1 MAYARTISRDL
12 RSGIA
17 LAGMATALVAA
28 MPAWAAAPEP
38 QAQSASG
45 QLDEIVVTAQ
55 HREENLRAVPIAVSA
70 VSADTLKNIGVADT
84 SNLVQAVP
92 SLNFT
97 RSGPSGIFV
106 IRGVATPNGAAGEE
120 GSTAVY
126 VDDVYMPDL
135 ASTVNNF
142 NNIQRVEVLNGPQ
155 GTLFGRNAAGG
166 LIRVITRDPGQKT
179 VFNGQMG
186 YGNYETFDGQAYAAT
201 PLSDKAAIDIAF
213 TGHDQGKGFGYD
225 PTLGKDVRTDRHWGV
240 RSKLV
245 LHATDSIKVT
255 LAGDYYKTDD
265 TTPVYIFPIS
275 IPTAAYF
282 ASGNS
287 SDLVPVGPISGQDS
301 PAGYPSGTHIRVWG
315 VSAKVEADVGFAD
328 LTSISA
334 YRKLKNHSDFDVDGA
349 AADLFHLGYDS
360 GTRSFQQELRLNSK
374 GSGPLQWQLGGFYFH
389 AFAFTDQFQ
398 DGAALRG
405 TRSHI
410 FAHGKTDSLSVFGEA
425 TYALTPSTH
434 LTGGLR
440 YTSDK
445 RGLPIGYVDTILVA
459 TGAVLAHK
467 TNALTEKTF
476 NQVTF
481 RAALR
486 QDLSDNVN
494 LYASVNKGFKS
505 GEFNLQVPGDAP
517 VDPETIMA
525 YEGGMKGEFLNRHLR
540 VNLAGYHYDIKNYQI
555 RTTVGTVTSLQNAAK
570 VKVDGIDISAEA
582 ALTGQFHVNAGA
594 SWINSRF
601 ANYGAPGSGFI
612 APGVYPTARAYFNPV
627 TGAAIGGNATGNM
640 TALAPHF
647 TLNLGATYTIP
658 LPEGREIRL
667 TGNMTHKSSYVF
679 EADNV
684 LRQPAYTVANGSIE
698 FKLTD
703 HVSIEGWMRNIGN
716 KNYNV
721 QMVTS
726 VGQAALAATPRQ
738 YGMDFKWDF

>member
-1 MAYARTISRDL
+1 MTFTGTISRNL
-12 RSGIA
+12 RNGIA
-17 LAGMATALVAA
+17 LGGMAAALLAGV
-28 MPAWAAAPEP
+28 PALAAAAPEP
-38 QAQSASG
+38 QAKADNG

-55 HREENLRAVPIAVSA
+55 HREENLRAVPIAVNA
-70 VSADTLKNIGVADT
+70 VNADTLKNIGVSDT

-166 LIRVITRDPGQKT
+166 LIRIITRDPGQQT

-186 YGNYETFDGQAYAAT
+186 YGNYQTFDGQAYAAT

-225 PTLGKDVRTDRHWGV
+225 VTQGKDVRTDRHWGV

-255 LAGDYYKTDD
+255 LGGDYYKTDD

-275 IPTAAYF
+275 ITPATGVA
-282 ASGNS
+282 N
-287 SDLVPVGPISGQDS
+287 GPISGQDS
-301 PAGYPSGTHIRVWG
+301 PAGYPSGTHIRAWG
-315 VSAKVEADVGFAD
+315 ISGKIEADVGFAD

-334 YRKLKNHSDFDVDGA
+334 YRKLKNHSDFDVDGSA
-349 AADLFHLGYDS
+349 TDLFHLGYDS

-398 DGAALRG
+398 DGLALRG

-425 TYALTPSTH
+425 TYALTPTTH

-445 RGLPIGYVDTILVA
+445 RKLPEGYVDTILAA

-467 TNALTEKTF
+467 TNTLTEKTF

-486 QDLSDNVN
+486 QDITDNVN
-494 LYASVNKGFKS
+494 VYLSVNKGFKA

-517 VDPETIMA
+517 VNPETIMA
-525 YEGGMKGEFLNRHLR
+525 YEGGLKGDFLNRHLR
-540 VNLAGYHYDIKNYQI
+540 ISLAGFHYDIKNYQI
-555 RTTVGTVTSLQNAAK
+555 RTTVGTITALQNATS
-570 VKVDGIDISAEA
+570 VKVDGVDITAEA
-582 ALTGQFHVNAGA
+582 AVNSQLHLNVGA
-594 SWINSRF
+594 SWLNSRF
-601 ANYGAPGSGFI
+601 GQFGGAGTNVTAPGY
-612 APGVYPTARAYFNPV
+612 YPASDP
-627 TGAAIGGNATGNM
+627 GNATGHM

-698 FKLTD
+698 LKLTE

-726 VGQAALAATPRQ
+726 VGQAALAAAPRQ
-738 YGMDFKWDF
+738 YGMDFKWNF